1 MTVLAH
7 KGDETAFFWYNNAEL
22 LFEGEKERVD
32 YLEGLLLGRL
42 WSDTD
47 FENRRHLS
55 LFLLYGVFVDLLV
68 VYNYMTGGLNGLITG
83 GFLQKVIIFV
93 VLFFFC
99 PALCFSYY
107 RMPLWGKIPV
117 LGAQLVK
124 VGALTL
130 MITAWARP
138 KLTVSSGDLKD
149 FFISY
154 LNKTLEQF
162 TAKYVDTAG
171 TFATVLGVI
180 SGGVYVVVV
189 ILLII
194 LAAVLIP
201 GIVFCVARFLQ
212 YWYDKVVSM
221 LVLSDYTDK

>member
-1 MTVLAH
+1 M
-7 KGDETAFFWYNNAEL
+7 
-22 LFEGEKERVD
+22 FERTKTVD

-55 LFLLYGVFVDLLV
+55 LFLLYGIFVDVLV
-68 VYNYMTGGLNGLITG
+68 IYNYLTGGMNNLITG
-83 GFLQKVIIFV
+83 SFLPKVIIFV

-117 LGAQLVK
+117 LAAQLVK
-124 VGALTL
+124 YGALTL
-130 MITAWARP
+130 LITAWARP
-138 KLTVSSGDLKD
+138 KLSVSFGDLKD

-154 LNKTLEQF
+154 LNKTLERF
-162 TAKYVDTAG
+162 TEKYVDTAG

-189 ILLII
+189 VVIILLS
-194 LAAVLIP
+194 AVLIP

-221 LVLSDYTDK
+221 LVLQDYTDK

>member
-1 MTVLAH
+1 M
-7 KGDETAFFWYNNAEL
+7 
-22 LFEGEKERVD
+22 D

-47 FENRRHLS
+47 YENRRHFS
-55 LFLLYGVFVDLLV
+55 LFILYGLFVDLLV
-68 VYNYMTGGLNGLITG
+68 VYNYMTGSMNNLIAG
-83 GFLQKVIIFV
+83 GFLPKVILFV

-117 LGAQLVK
+117 LLAQLAK
-124 VGALTL
+124 FGALTL
-130 MITAWARP
+130 LITAWARP
-138 KLTVSSGDLKD
+138 KLSVSFGDLRD
-149 FFISY
+149 FLISY
-154 LNKTLEQF
+154 LNKTLERF
-162 TAKYVDTAG
+162 TEKYVDTAG

-180 SGGVYVVVV
+180 SGGVYIVVVV
-189 ILLII
+189 VLIL

-201 GIVFCVARFLQ
+201 GLVFCAARFLQ

>member
-1 MTVLAH
+1 M
-7 KGDETAFFWYNNAEL
+7 
-22 LFEGEKERVD
+22 D

-47 FENRRHLS
+47 YENRRHLS
-55 LFLLYGVFVDLLV
+55 LFILYGLFVDLLV
-68 VYNYMTGGLNGLITG
+68 VYNYLTGGFNTLITG
-83 GFLQKVIIFV
+83 GFLAKVIIFV

-117 LGAQLVK
+117 LAAQLAK
-124 VGALTL
+124 FGALTL
-130 MITAWARP
+130 LITAWARP
-138 KLTVSSGDLKD
+138 KLSVSFGDLRD
-149 FFISY
+149 FLISY
-154 LNKTLEQF
+154 LNKTLERF
-162 TAKYVDTAG
+162 TEKYVDTAG

-180 SGGVYVVVV
+180 SGGVYIVVVV
-189 ILLII
+189 LLNLI
-194 LAAVLIP
+194 AAVLIP
-201 GIVFCVARFLQ
+201 GLVFCVARFLQ

>member
-1 MTVLAH
+1 M
-7 KGDETAFFWYNNAEL
+7 
-22 LFEGEKERVD
+22 D

-47 FENRRHLS
+47 FENRRHLT
-55 LFLLYGVFVDLLV
+55 LFLLYGLFVDVLV
-68 VYNYMTGGLNGLITG
+68 LYNYLTGGMSGLITG
-83 GFLQKVIIFV
+83 GFMQKVFIFV

-99 PALCFSYY
+99 PAICFAYY

-117 LGAQLVK
+117 LLSHILK
-124 VGALTL
+124 YGALTL
-130 MITAWARP
+130 LITAWARP
-138 KLTVSSGDLKD
+138 KLSVSFGDLKD

-154 LNKTLEQF
+154 LNKTLERF
-162 TAKYVDTAG
+162 TEKYVDTAG

-189 ILLII
+189 VVLIV
-194 LAAVLIP
+194 LSAVLIP

-221 LVLSDYTDK
+221 LVLADYTDK

>member
-1 MTVLAH
+1 M
-7 KGDETAFFWYNNAEL
+7 
-22 LFEGEKERVD
+22 D

-55 LFLLYGVFVDLLV
+55 LFLLYGIFVDLLV
-68 VYNYMTGGLNGLITG
+68 IYNYLTGSFTGLITG
-83 GFLQKVIIFV
+83 NFLAKVIIFV

-107 RMPLWGKIPV
+107 RMPIWGKIPV
-117 LGAQLVK
+117 LLAQLLK
-124 VGALTL
+124 FGALTL
-130 MITAWARP
+130 LITAWARP
-138 KLTVSSGDLKD
+138 KLTVSFGDLKD

-154 LNKTLEQF
+154 LNKTLERF
-162 TAKYVDTAG
+162 TDKYVDTAG

-180 SGGVYVVVV
+180 SGGVYIVVVV
-189 ILLII
+189 VLIL

-201 GIVFCVARFLQ
+201 GLVFCVARFLQ
-212 YWYDKVVSM
+212 YWYDKIVSM
-221 LVLSDYTDK
+221 LVLADYTEK

>member
-1 MTVLAH
+1 M
-7 KGDETAFFWYNNAEL
+7 
-22 LFEGEKERVD
+22 
-32 YLEGLLLGRL
+32 EGLLLGRL

-47 FENRRHLS
+47 FENRRHLT
-55 LFLLYGVFVDLLV
+55 LFLLYGLFVDVLV
-68 VYNYMTGGLNGLITG
+68 LYNYLTGGMAGLITG
-83 GFLQKVIIFV
+83 GFMQKVIIFV

-99 PALCFSYY
+99 PAICFAYY

-117 LGAQLVK
+117 LLSHILK
-124 VGALTL
+124 YGALTL
-130 MITAWARP
+130 LITAWARP
-138 KLTVSSGDLKD
+138 KLSVSFGDLKD

-154 LNKTLEQF
+154 LNKTLERF
-162 TAKYVDTAG
+162 TEKYVDTAG

-189 ILLII
+189 VVLIV
-194 LAAVLIP
+194 LSAVLIP

-221 LVLSDYTDK
+221 LVLADYTDK

>member
-1 MTVLAH
+1 M
-7 KGDETAFFWYNNAEL
+7 
-22 LFEGEKERVD
+22 D

-47 FENRRHLS
+47 FENRRHLT
-55 LFLLYGVFVDLLV
+55 LFLLYGLFVDVLV
-68 VYNYMTGGLNGLITG
+68 LYNYLTGGMAGLITG
-83 GFLQKVIIFV
+83 GFMQKVIIFV

-99 PALCFSYY
+99 PAICFAYY

-117 LGAQLVK
+117 LLSHILK
-124 VGALTL
+124 YGALTL
-130 MITAWARP
+130 LITAWARP
-138 KLTVSSGDLKD
+138 KLSVSFGDLKD

-154 LNKTLEQF
+154 LNKTLERF
-162 TAKYVDTAG
+162 TEKYVDTAG

-189 ILLII
+189 VVLIV
-194 LAAVLIP
+194 LSAVLIP

-221 LVLSDYTDK
+221 LVLADYTDK

>member
-1 MTVLAH
+1 M
-7 KGDETAFFWYNNAEL
+7 
-22 LFEGEKERVD
+22 D

-47 FENRRHLS
+47 FENRRHLT
-55 LFLLYGVFVDLLV
+55 LFLLYGLFVDVLV
-68 VYNYMTGGLNGLITG
+68 LYNYLTGGMTGLITG
-83 GFLQKVIIFV
+83 GFMQKVIIFV

-99 PALCFSYY
+99 PAICFAYY

-117 LGAQLVK
+117 LMSHIIK
-124 VGALTL
+124 YGALTL
-130 MITAWARP
+130 LITAWARP
-138 KLTVSSGDLKD
+138 KLSVSFGDLKD

-154 LNKTLEQF
+154 LNKTLERF
-162 TAKYVDTAG
+162 TEKYVDTAG

-189 ILLII
+189 VVLIV
-194 LAAVLIP
+194 LSAVLIP

-221 LVLSDYTDK
+221 LVLADYTDK

>member
-1 MTVLAH
+1 
-7 KGDETAFFWYNNAEL
+7 
-22 LFEGEKERVD
+22 VD

-47 FENRRHLS
+47 FENRRHLT
-55 LFLLYGVFVDLLV
+55 LFLLYGLFVDVLV
-68 VYNYMTGGLNGLITG
+68 LYNYLTGGMAGLITG
-83 GFLQKVIIFV
+83 GFMQKVIIFV

-99 PALCFSYY
+99 PAICFAYY

-117 LGAQLVK
+117 LMSHILK
-124 VGALTL
+124 YGALTL
-130 MITAWARP
+130 LITAWARP
-138 KLTVSSGDLKD
+138 KLSVSFGDLKD

-154 LNKTLEQF
+154 LNKTLERF
-162 TAKYVDTAG
+162 TEKYVDTAG

-189 ILLII
+189 VVLIV
-194 LAAVLIP
+194 LSAVLIP

-221 LVLSDYTDK
+221 LVLADYTDK

>member
-1 MTVLAH
+1 M
-7 KGDETAFFWYNNAEL
+7 
-22 LFEGEKERVD
+22 D
-32 YLEGLLLGRL
+32 YLEGLLLGPL

-47 FENRRHLS
+47 YENRRHLS
-55 LFLLYGVFVDLLV
+55 LFLLYGIFVDLLV
-68 VYNYMTGGLNGLITG
+68 VYNYLTGSMNTLIAG
-83 GFLQKVIIFV
+83 AFLPKVIVFV

-117 LGAQLVK
+117 LIAQLTK
-124 VGALTL
+124 FGALTL
-130 MITAWARP
+130 LITAWARP
-138 KLTVSSGDLKD
+138 KLSVSFGDLKD
-149 FFISY
+149 FLISY
-154 LNKTLEQF
+154 LNKTLERF
-162 TAKYVDTAG
+162 TEKYVDTAG

-189 ILLII
+189 VLLNL
-194 LAAVLIP
+194 LAAILIP
-201 GIVFCVARFLQ
+201 GLVFCVARFLQ

>member
-1 MTVLAH
+1 M
-7 KGDETAFFWYNNAEL
+7 
-22 LFEGEKERVD
+22 D

-55 LFLLYGVFVDLLV
+55 LFLLYGIFVDLLV
-68 VYNYMTGGLNGLITG
+68 IYNYLTGAFNGLITG
-83 GFLQKVIIFV
+83 NFITKVIIFV

-107 RMPLWGKIPV
+107 RMPIWGKIPV
-117 LGAQLVK
+117 LAAQLLK
-124 VGALTL
+124 FGALTL
-130 MITAWARP
+130 LITAWARP
-138 KLTVSSGDLKD
+138 KLSVSFGDLKD

-154 LNKTLEQF
+154 LNKTLEHF
-162 TAKYVDTAG
+162 TEKYVDTAG

-180 SGGVYVVVV
+180 SGGVYIVVVV
-189 ILLII
+189 VLILLS
-194 LAAVLIP
+194 AVLIP

-221 LVLSDYTDK
+221 LVLADYTEK